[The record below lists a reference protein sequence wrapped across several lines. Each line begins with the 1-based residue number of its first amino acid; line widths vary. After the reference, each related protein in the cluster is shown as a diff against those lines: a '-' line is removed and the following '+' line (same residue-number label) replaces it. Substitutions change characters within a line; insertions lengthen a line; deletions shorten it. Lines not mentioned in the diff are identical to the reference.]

1 MDEENVFCAGHPRAC
16 KRLPSTLRTQPTFL
30 AVGVWS
36 VKFFF
41 MEFYRNVLPEYA
53 RQLLSVLGAMP
64 FLQPT
69 YLAGGT
75 GLALQ
80 LGHRI
85 SADLDFF
92 FPEEFDVSLA
102 IQKLSAAG
110 KFRLTKKSEQTVIG
124 TLDEVK
130 LALLGYRYPILFPLH
145 EMSGIHVA
153 GTRDIACMKIDAIAG
168 RGAKR
173 DFIDLFFILKEIA
186 ALSDILGFFGKKYA
200 ALQYNMV
207 HVKKSLVYFA
217 DAEEDP
223 MPQMLQPASWDEV
236 KKYLEREVLLL
247 S

>member
-1 MDEENVFCAGHPRAC
+1 
-16 KRLPSTLRTQPTFL
+16 
-30 AVGVWS
+30 
-36 VKFFF
+36 
-41 MEFYRNVLPEYA
+41 MEFHHNVLPENTS
-53 RQLLSVLGAMP
+53 QLLPVLGEML
-64 FLQPT
+64 FLRSA

-75 GLALQ
+75 ALALQ
-80 LGHRI
+80 LGHRV

-110 KFRLTKKSEQTVIG
+110 KFRLTKKSEQTVVG
-124 TLDEVK
+124 TLNEVK
-130 LALLGYRYPILFPLH
+130 LALFGYRYPMLFPLQ
-145 EMSGIHVA
+145 EIFGIRIA
-153 GTRDIACMKIDAIAG
+153 DIRDIACMKIDAIAG

-173 DFIDLFFILKEIA
+173 DFVDLFFVLRA
-186 ALSDILGFFGKKYA
+186 TATLSDILELFCKKYA

-207 HVKKSLVYFA
+207 HVKKSLLYFT

-236 KKYLEREVLLL
+236 KKYLEREVLRL